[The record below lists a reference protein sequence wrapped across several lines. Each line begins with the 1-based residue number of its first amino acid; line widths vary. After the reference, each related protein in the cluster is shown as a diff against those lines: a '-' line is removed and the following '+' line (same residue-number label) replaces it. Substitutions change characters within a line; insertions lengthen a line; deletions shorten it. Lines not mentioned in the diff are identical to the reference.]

1 MDKQMSSGLRLTFLL
16 HFIVAL
22 VVGLV
27 YLLIP
32 AEWGNLV
39 NWPVKEPPVYR
50 LLGAAILA
58 FGVSSWLAYKA
69 MLWTKVKIVVQTE
82 IVWATLGT
90 LVMLWAL
97 IFAGLPTFGWV
108 NAIILGAFAIAFTF
122 FYFGERE

>member
-22 VVGLV
+22 VIGLI

-32 AEWGNLV
+32 APWGNLV
-39 NWPVKEPPVYR
+39 NWPIQEPPVYR

-58 FGVSSWLAYKA
+58 FGASSWWAYRA
-69 MLWTKVKIVVQTE
+69 VLWERVRIVVQTE
-82 IVWATLGT
+82 IAWATLGT

-97 IFAGLPTFGWV
+97 LFAGLPTFGWV
-108 NAIILGAFAIAFTF
+108 NAIILGAFAVAFTF
-122 FYFGERE
+122 FYTRERG